1 VDPNNSLYK
10 MVIEKSAEWDRV
22 VLEEC
27 ATKRE
32 ERAALEQQV
41 ATLEAELEAG
51 RAQELHWPDTA
62 ARASQPLVLLHRYI
76 PVFRAQEL
84 HWPGTAARASQP
96 LALLHRYT
104 RISTIDHSFLS
115 RHSSDQ
121 NW

>member
-1 VDPNNSLYK
+1 
-10 MVIEKSAEWDRV
+10 M

-41 ATLEAELEAG
+41 AALEAELDAG
-51 RAQELHWPDTA
+51 
-62 ARASQPLVLLHRYI
+62 
-76 PVFRAQEL
+76 RAQEL

-104 RISTIDHSFLS
+104 RISTVDHRFS
-115 RHSSDQ
+115 RRRKSKHGSD
-121 NW
+121 NN